1 MFKLGLQDSIH
12 LEYKCIQSLMELTEI
27 KKIFKDLIILNIL
40 IYYIPS
46 LIYYYL
52 IPNIVSIFFQM
63 DSNYYNFII
72 NIFWYIPIHII
83 THLTNMHFYSKLI
96 YFYSQK
102 INKNKQS
109 TIKYISQSVFYQLCF
124 LLINLSINLIYYLPY
139 FGNFI
144 YLIFLTFFYSY
155 YCYDYKYNIYKID
168 YNSKIH
174 YYEKN
179 WVYFLGNGF
188 PFAIILVIFNTME
201 CFILTSLLF
210 PLMIINSIY
219 KKRNLK
225 SNYIRIP
232 FFTIPKYIID
242 NLLKEGYQTY
252 NKD

>member
-1 MFKLGLQDSIH
+1 MFKLGIQDSIH
-12 LEYKCIQSLMELTEI
+12 LEYKCIKSLMKLKEI
-27 KKIFKDLIILNIL
+27 KKVFKDIIILNIF

-52 IPNIVSIFFQM
+52 IPNIVSIFVQM
-63 DSNYYNFII
+63 NTNYYNYII
-72 NIFWYIPIHII
+72 NTFWYIPILVI
-83 THLTNMHFYSKLI
+83 THLSNLHFYSKII
-96 YFYSQK
+96 YLYSQK
-102 INKNKQS
+102 INNNKMS
-109 TIKYISQSVFYQLCF
+109 NIKYISQSIFYQLCF
-124 LLINLSINLIYYLPY
+124 LLINLSINLLYYLPY

-144 YLIFLTFFYSY
+144 YLILLTFFYSY

-188 PFAIILVIFNTME
+188 PFAIILIIFNSME
-201 CFILTSLLF
+201 CFILTSILL

-232 FFTIPKYIID
+232 FFTIPKYIIN

-252 NKD
+252 IKD